1 MNEARRQLLAEIVV
15 AQNRRLSLWAYEKRQ
30 KQRLA
35 EIEER
40 LPVLASDMEPGSL
53 HLQRVK
59 CGPHCRCNNGTGHGP
74 YYFLYRSTPAGLVK
88 RYVRKSEVER
98 VQRRLR
104 NFREY
109 RALVKEADRIE
120 EFLDIGVVRADIRL
134 ASQVTE
140 LLKKA

>member
-1 MNEARRQLLAEIVV
+1 MDEARRQLLAEIAA
-15 AQNRRLSLWAYEKRQ
+15 AQNRRVSLWAFERRQ
-30 KQRLA
+30 QLRLA

-59 CGPHCRCNNGTGHGP
+59 CGPNCRCNNGTGHGP

-88 RYVRKSEVER
+88 RYVRKSEVEGI
-98 VQRRLR
+98 QRRLR
-104 NFREY
+104 NYREY

-120 EFLDIGVVRADIRL
+120 EFLDVGAAKADIRL
-134 ASQVTE
+134 ASRVIE